1 VAAGLVLYAARRL
14 AQGGP
19 PSGSMTGSG
28 GMDRLFG
35 PLKRWLQDFF

>member
-1 VAAGLVLYAARRL
+1 VARSGAGTGALV
-14 AQGGP
+14 GGV
-19 PSGSMTGSG
+19 